1 MCLTGFSTV
10 RKEES
15 LGCIV
20 PTTTA
25 DAVASGNEER
35 EEGGEKKIKKKKFI
49 HTYIN
54 VYTLNFFNSGI
65 LTPCLL
71 SFLPTA
77 SFLEEI
83 FA

>member
-25 DAVASGNEER
+25 DAVASGNEE
-35 EEGGEKKIKKKKFI
+35 GEKKFKKKKFI
-49 HTYIN
+49 PTYN
-54 VYTLNFFNSGI
+54 KVYTINF
-65 LTPCLL
+65 
-71 SFLPTA
+71 
-77 SFLEEI
+77 
-83 FA
+83 

>member
-25 DAVASGNEER
+25 DAVASGNEE
-35 EEGGEKKIKKKKFI
+35 EGKKIIFI
-49 HTYIN
+49 PTYN
-54 VYTLNFFNSGI
+54 KVYTINI
-65 LTPCLL
+65 
-71 SFLPTA
+71 
-77 SFLEEI
+77 
-83 FA
+83 

>member
-25 DAVASGNEER
+25 DAVASGNEGG
-35 EEGGEKKIKKKKFI
+35 GGEIIFI
-49 HTYIN
+49 PTYN
-54 VYTLNFFNSGI
+54 KVYTINF
-65 LTPCLL
+65 
-71 SFLPTA
+71 
-77 SFLEEI
+77 
-83 FA
+83 

>member
-25 DAVASGNEER
+25 DAVASGNEE
-35 EEGGEKKIKKKKFI
+35 GEKKFKKK
-49 HTYIN
+49 
-54 VYTLNFFNSGI
+54 NSY
-65 LTPCLL
+65 
-71 SFLPTA
+71 LPTIR
-77 SFLEEI
+77 FTR
-83 FA
+83 

>member
-25 DAVASGNEER
+25 DAVASGNEEG
-35 EEGGEKKIKKKKFI
+35 EEKKKIIFI
-49 HTYIN
+49 PTYN
-54 VYTLNFFNSGI
+54 KVYTINF
-65 LTPCLL
+65 
-71 SFLPTA
+71 
-77 SFLEEI
+77 
-83 FA
+83 

>member
-25 DAVASGNEER
+25 DAVASGNE
-35 EEGGEKKIKKKKFI
+35 GGGGGNNF
-49 HTYIN
+49 HTY
-54 VYTLNFFNSGI
+54 LQ
-65 LTPCLL
+65 
-71 SFLPTA
+71 
-77 SFLEEI
+77 
-83 FA
+83 

>member
-25 DAVASGNEER
+25 DAVASGNEK
-35 EEGGEKKIKKKKFI
+35 GEKKFFKNSYLPTIRF
-49 HTYIN
+49 TRQ
-54 VYTLNFFNSGI
+54 TFNSGI
-65 LTPCLL
+65 LPPWLL

-77 SFLEEI
+77 LFLRRFLPERSL
-83 FA
+83 

>member
-25 DAVASGNEER
+25 DAVASGNEGR
-35 EEGGEKKIKKKKFI
+35 GGRNFSEKNS
-49 HTYIN
+49 YIP
-54 VYTLNFFNSGI
+54 TLMF
-65 LTPCLL
+65 T
-71 SFLPTA
+71 
-77 SFLEEI
+77 
-83 FA
+83 

>member
-25 DAVASGNEER
+25 DAVASGNE
-35 EEGGEKKIKKKKFI
+35 GGGKKKKKKEKKKYFS
-49 HTYIN
+49 Y
-54 VYTLNFFNSGI
+54 
-65 LTPCLL
+65 
-71 SFLPTA
+71 LPTIR
-77 SFLEEI
+77 FTR
-83 FA
+83 

>member
-25 DAVASGNEER
+25 DAVASGNEE
-35 EEGGEKKIKKKKFI
+35 GGKIFFKKFI
-49 HTYIN
+49 HTYNN
-54 VYTLNFFNSGI
+54 VYMINFLIQEF
-65 LTPCLL
+65 
-71 SFLPTA
+71 
-77 SFLEEI
+77 
-83 FA
+83 

>member
-25 DAVASGNEER
+25 DAVASGNEE
-35 EEGGEKKIKKKKFI
+35 GKKKIIFI
-49 HTYIN
+49 PTYSK
-54 VYTLNFFNSGI
+54 VYTINF
-65 LTPCLL
+65 
-71 SFLPTA
+71 
-77 SFLEEI
+77 
-83 FA
+83 

>member
-25 DAVASGNEER
+25 DAVASGNEE
-35 EEGGEKKIKKKKFI
+35 GEKNKKKI
-49 HTYIN
+49 ISH
-54 VYTLNFFNSGI
+54 
-65 LTPCLL
+65 
-71 SFLPTA
+71 LPTIR
-77 SFLEEI
+77 FT
-83 FA
+83 

>member
-25 DAVASGNEER
+25 DAVASGNEE
-35 EEGGEKKIKKKKFI
+35 GGKKNNNF
-49 HTYIN
+49 HTY
-54 VYTLNFFNSGI
+54 LQ
-65 LTPCLL
+65 
-71 SFLPTA
+71 
-77 SFLEEI
+77 
-83 FA
+83 

>member
-25 DAVASGNEER
+25 DAVASGNEGR
-35 EEGGEKKIKKKKFI
+35 GGGGNNKIIIFI
-49 HTYIN
+49 PTYN
-54 VYTLNFFNSGI
+54 KVYTINL
-65 LTPCLL
+65 
-71 SFLPTA
+71 
-77 SFLEEI
+77 
-83 FA
+83 

>member
-25 DAVASGNEER
+25 DAVASGNEE
-35 EEGGEKKIKKKKFI
+35 GGEIFLKKKII

-54 VYTLNFFNSGI
+54 VYMINF
-65 LTPCLL
+65 
-71 SFLPTA
+71 
-77 SFLEEI
+77 
-83 FA
+83 

>member
-25 DAVASGNEER
+25 DAVASGNEK
-35 EEGGEKKIKKKKFI
+35 GEKKFLKKFI
-49 HTYIN
+49 PTYN
-54 VYTLNFFNSGI
+54 KVYTTNF
-65 LTPCLL
+65 
-71 SFLPTA
+71 
-77 SFLEEI
+77 
-83 FA
+83 